1 MSVFM
6 RKSTKKSAGIP
17 ATVKISED
25 EKPLAQSDFNV
36 NKITEIQSRFQ
47 GGEVLIAAGRIFV
60 REGTLMKVCRKGPKP
75 RHFFLFNDVLVYG
88 TILSKGHYAQQHVL
102 SLDQMSVSAECH
114 YMPQVYSPDG
124 ELDLHLDVENSF
136 QINHR
141 EKSFHVFAS
150 SATDKSNWLSNLKKY
165 ITKAQAGRGR
175 GSSNRDWSIA
185 CICVYARNGA
195 AGDKGCVGA

>member
-1 MSVFM
+1 VFN
-6 RKSTKKSAGIP
+6 I
-17 ATVKISED
+17 
-25 EKPLAQSDFNV
+25 
-36 NKITEIQSRFQ
+36 
-47 GGEVLIAAGRIFV
+47 
-60 REGTLMKVCRKGPKP
+60 
-75 RHFFLFNDVLVYG
+75 
-88 TILSKGHYAQQHVL
+88 
-102 SLDQMSVSAECH
+102 
-114 YMPQVYSPDG
+114 
-124 ELDLHLDVENSF
+124 LDVENSF